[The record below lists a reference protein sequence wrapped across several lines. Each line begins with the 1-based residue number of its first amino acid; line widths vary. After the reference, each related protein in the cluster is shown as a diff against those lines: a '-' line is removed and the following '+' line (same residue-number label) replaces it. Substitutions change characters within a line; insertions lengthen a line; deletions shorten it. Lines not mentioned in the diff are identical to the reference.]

1 MFEIILR
8 NNKAFKCEPESTILA
23 AAKQAGLVLEHSCL
37 NARCRSCKV
46 KISQGEV
53 VNEQEEF
60 VLSQDEIKDGF
71 VLSCNAKPISN
82 IKLDIED
89 LGDVELH
96 ESTVL
101 PTKINAIETIGADI
115 IKLVLR
121 LPPSSNFK
129 FLPGQYVN
137 IIKGDIKR
145 SYSIANTPRE
155 DNKIEFY
162 IRKYNN
168 GLMSDYF
175 FTKAKINDL
184 LRIEGPLGTFFYR
197 KNESIKDII
206 FLATGTG
213 IAPVKAILEEFNK
226 NPEYYVNKKIW
237 LFWGGRYKKDIFFNP
252 QFKLKNFRFTPVLS
266 RENEDW
272 QGSKGYIQDILR
284 LNQDIDFQNAVVY
297 ACGSNAM
304 IGSAKKLLIANNLK
318 EHNFYSDAFV
328 SSN

>member
-1 MFEIILR
+1 MFEVQLKNEKIFSCDSET
-8 NNKAFKCEPESTILA
+8 NILA
-23 AAKQAGLVLEHSCL
+23 AAEQAGLILEHSCL

-46 KISQGEV
+46 KVLEGEV

-60 VLSQDEIKDGF
+60 VLSHDEIKDGF

-89 LGDVELH
+89 LGDVKFH
-96 ESTVL
+96 KSTVL
-101 PTKINAIETIGADI
+101 PAKIDVIETIGADI
-115 IKLVLR
+115 LRLILR
-121 LPPSSNFK
+121 LPPSSKFK

-145 SYSIANTPRE
+145 SYSIANIPRE

-162 IRKYNN
+162 IRKYDK
-168 GLMSDYF
+168 GLMSEYF
-175 FTKAKINDL
+175 FSKAKVNDL
-184 LRIEGPLGTFFYR
+184 LRLEGPLGTFFYR

-213 IAPVKAILEEFNK
+213 IAPVKAILEEFNEH
-226 NPEYYVNKKIW
+226 PEYINDKNIW
-237 LFWGGRYKKDIFFNP
+237 LFWGGRYQKDIFFNP
-252 QFKLKNFRFTPVLS
+252 EINLKNFIFTPVLS
-266 RENEDW
+266 RENKEW
-272 QGSKGYIQDILR
+272 QGEKGYVQDVLLR
-284 LNQDIDFQNAVVY
+284 QDIDFENAVVY
-297 ACGSNAM
+297 ACGSNNM
-304 IGSAKKLLIANNLK
+304 ILSAKKLLIKNNLK